1 MDFELSKAQRDLV
14 YEITA
19 GVTAELCGPTGTSD
33 QPFDRDQW
41 RRVGKL
47 GLLGL
52 CLPQDV
58 GGRGLSALD
67 TALALQAFGHA
78 CPDTGLVFAASA
90 HLLAC
95 AVPVRDHATA
105 QTRQR
110 LLPGLANGDLIAANA
125 MTESDAGSDVSTL
138 AVTARRSG
146 DDYRLT
152 GTKSFA
158 SNAPLADVLITY
170 ATTDA
175 RAGFLG
181 ISAFAVPR
189 GPQVSTSPPYNKMGL
204 NSCPAG
210 SVTFTDCPVPADAL
224 LGAEGAG
231 SAVFQH
237 SMMWE
242 RSCLF
247 AGYLGLMQR
256 QLQQCIDHVGSRRQY
271 GHPLT
276 AFQAVT
282 HRIAT
287 MQQRLEAAQL
297 LLYRA
302 CWLIDQERPDP
313 VATAI
318 SKTAVS
324 EASVANSLDAV
335 RLFGGNGYLRDH
347 GIETML
353 RDSIPSLLFSGT
365 NDIQHEIIA
374 RAAGL

>member
-14 YEITA
+14 YDVTD

-58 GGRGLSALD
+58 GGRGLGALD
-67 TALALQAFGHA
+67 TALALQAFGGA

-105 QTRQR
+105 QTKAR

-146 DDYRLT
+146 DAYRLT

-181 ISAFAVPR
+181 ISAFAVLR

-231 SAVFQH
+231 SAVFQQ

-256 QLQQCIDHVGSRRQY
+256 QLQQCIDHVRSRRQHS
-271 GHPLT
+271 HPLT
-276 AFQAVT
+276 AYQAVT
-282 HRIAT
+282 HRIAI
-287 MQQRLEAAQL
+287 MQRRLQAAQL

-302 CWLIDQERPDP
+302 CWLIDQGRPDP

-324 EASVANSLDAV
+324 EATVANSLDAV

-353 RDSIPSLLFSGT
+353 RDSVPTLLFSGT